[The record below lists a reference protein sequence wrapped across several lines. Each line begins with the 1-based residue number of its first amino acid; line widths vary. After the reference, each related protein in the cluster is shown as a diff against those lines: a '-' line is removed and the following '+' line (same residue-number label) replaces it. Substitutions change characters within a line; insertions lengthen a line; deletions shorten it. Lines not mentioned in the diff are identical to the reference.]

1 MRLCSRATGTT
12 SHQATER
19 RDKKN
24 NKTGKEDH
32 TMFRAFTPPTIRTV
46 DLPFVGFHVYERQP
60 DGTWLLLVRDRGTHP
75 HIGKTHRKPAVADKS
90 EK

>member
-1 MRLCSRATGTT
+1 VLASKQRDPAPSDGTT
-12 SHQATER
+12 KQHNKR
-19 RDKKN
+19 R
-24 NKTGKEDH
+24 KEHH

-60 DGTWLLLVRDRGTHP
+60 DGTWLLLVRDRGSHP
-75 HIGKTHRKPAVADKS
+75 HVGAGHRKPAVATKS